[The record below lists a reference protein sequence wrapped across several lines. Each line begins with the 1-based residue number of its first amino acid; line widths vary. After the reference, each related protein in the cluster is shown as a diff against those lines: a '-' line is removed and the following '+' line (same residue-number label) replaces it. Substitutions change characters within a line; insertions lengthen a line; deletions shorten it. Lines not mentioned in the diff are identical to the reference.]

1 LETYSHATLPNG
13 VRILTAQ
20 MPYVRSVSL
29 AYYFNVGSRYE
40 GEEQSGISHFIE
52 HMFFKGSEHYPT
64 AQSISETIDGVGG
77 VLDAETGKEL
87 TVYSARV
94 ASRHF
99 ELAMGLI
106 ADMVRHPRFEPAE
119 VEKEQR
125 VILEELSMYMDTPQD
140 WVGVLAD
147 EVVWPGLPLG
157 REVAGTRETIQ
168 AMTREAVAAYYRSH
182 YVPGSL
188 VLSVAGDVS
197 HERVVEV
204 ATALLGDWRPA
215 DVPRWQPS
223 PAPLDVPRVLLQ
235 RRETEQTNLCLMTR
249 GLANKDPEHYTLVLL
264 SAILG
269 DSMSSRLFY
278 EVRERQGLAY
288 DVSSSPSSYHDTG
301 ALVVYAGVDPE
312 RTQAALRAILA
323 ELARMRDEPVSEAE
337 LTRAKEYTKGR
348 MALRLEDSG
357 SIASWLGGH
366 EILLGEIPTLDEV
379 MARLDAVTAEDIQH
393 MAHELFR
400 EEWLRLALI
409 GPHDDAAEFDRLL
422 RL

>member
-1 LETYSHATLPNG
+1 MFTRATLPNG

-29 AYYFNVGSRYE
+29 AYYFSVGSRYE

-52 HMFFKGSEHYPT
+52 HMFFKGSEQYPT

-77 VLDAETGKEL
+77 VLDAETGKEV

-99 ELAMGLI
+99 DLAMGLI
-106 ADMVRHPRFEPAE
+106 ADMVRHPRFEPDE

-157 REVAGTRETIQ
+157 REVVGTKETVQ
-168 AMTREAVAAYYRSH
+168 AMTREAVVDYYKSH
-182 YVPGSL
+182 YVPGNL

-197 HERVVEV
+197 HERVMAV
-204 ATALLGDWRPA
+204 ATALLGDWQPA
-215 DVPRWQPS
+215 EVPRWQPS

-235 RRETEQTNLCLMTR
+235 RRETEQTNFCLMTR
-249 GLANKDPEHYTLVLL
+249 GIPHKHPDHYTLVLL
-264 SAILG
+264 NAILG

-301 ALVVYAGVDPE
+301 TMVVYAGVDPE
-312 RTQAALRAILA
+312 RTSAALEAILA
-323 ELARMRDEPVSEAE
+323 QLARMRDEPVSAAE

-366 EILLGEIPTLDEV
+366 ETLLGEIPTLDEV
-379 MARLDAVTAEDIQH
+379 MALLDAVTAEDIQRV
-393 MAHELFR
+393 ARELFR